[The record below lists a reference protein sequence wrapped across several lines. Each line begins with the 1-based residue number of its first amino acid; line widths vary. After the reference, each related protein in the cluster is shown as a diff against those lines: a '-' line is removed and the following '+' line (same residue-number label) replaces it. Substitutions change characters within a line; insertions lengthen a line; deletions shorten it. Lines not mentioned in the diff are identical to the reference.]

1 MSVETILIFAI
12 IVFSLMLTGLF
23 LSARE
28 FLKISD
34 DPSSATGTLDRDP

>member
-1 MSVETILIFAI
+1 MSADTILIFAI
-12 IVFSLMLTGLF
+12 IVFLLMLTGLF

-34 DPSSATGTLDRDP
+34 DPSSANGSLDRDP